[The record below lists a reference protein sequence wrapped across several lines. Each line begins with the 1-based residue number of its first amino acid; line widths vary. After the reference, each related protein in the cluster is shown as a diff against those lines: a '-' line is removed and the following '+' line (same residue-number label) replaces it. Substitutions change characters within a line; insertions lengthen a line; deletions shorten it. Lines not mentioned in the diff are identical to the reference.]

1 MPEESHNIVTPD
13 GLPLLQCWTKRIV
26 PGAHAQ
32 QMQCYAALR
41 IVRIGAGRARWQ
53 IGTDLLPALP
63 GDVFL
68 FNNYEPRRIAEILPG
83 EPLLLETVA
92 FLPVAVYPNQAVL
105 SVFFGKTRTKRLPAA
120 EAGFLYSALRELW
133 QEAADAKVYQTEML
147 QALLTKIT
155 VLLARC
161 CAAEVLSA
169 QNEEEYHRIMQT
181 MLYLHQHITEPLQE
195 KMLAQR
201 AGMST
206 SAFSRAFRR
215 YNGITLAA
223 YLRRCRVQLALD
235 RIRAGNGNVLDTALQ
250 CGFSSSS
257 GFYKAVREVTGQPP
271 RRCFGTQACN
281 LPAKPL

>member
-1 MPEESHNIVTPD
+1 MPEVYHNIQAPD
-13 GLPLLQCWTKRIV
+13 GLPLVQCWTRRIA

-41 IVRIGAGRARWQ
+41 IVRIGAGQARWQ
-53 IGTDLLPALP
+53 IGTDILPALP
-63 GDVFL
+63 GDIFL
-68 FNNYEPRRIAEILPG
+68 FNNYEPRRIAEILPE

-92 FLPVAVYPNQAVL
+92 FLPFAVYPNQALL
-105 SVFFGKTRTKRLPAA
+105 SIFFGKTRTKRLPAA
-120 EAGFLYSALRELW
+120 DAAFLYPALRELW
-133 QEAADAKVYQTEML
+133 QEAADAKAYQTEML
-147 QALLTKIT
+147 QALLTRIT
-155 VLLARC
+155 VLLARR
-161 CAAEVLSA
+161 CAVEMPSA
-169 QNEEEYHRIMQT
+169 QSKEEYHRIMQT

-195 KMLAQR
+195 KSLAQR

-215 YNGITLAA
+215 CNGITLAA

-235 RIRAGNGNVLDTALQ
+235 RIRTGNGNVLETALQ

-271 RRCFGTQACN
+271 RRCLGAQACN